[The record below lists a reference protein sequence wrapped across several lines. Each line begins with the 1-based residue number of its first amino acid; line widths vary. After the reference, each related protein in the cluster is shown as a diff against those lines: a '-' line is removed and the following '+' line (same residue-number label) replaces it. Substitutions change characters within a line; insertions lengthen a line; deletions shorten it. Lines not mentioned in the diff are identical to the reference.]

1 MNKRHIAWITTNRAC
16 NLRCK
21 WCYARA
27 TNFSNKNQLTLPL
40 LKSIL
45 TLLKPF
51 PIKNLVLIGGEPT
64 IHPQFLDFLSVIR
77 EQKYSFSLVTN
88 GLVFKDNVFLKKSIA
103 LGLKNISLSLKA
115 PSNDK
120 YREWTGVSALTD
132 FSKAVE
138 NIRKNNLAVML
149 SLVITTELIP
159 YIQDLIYLLKDLKID
174 KIHLDA
180 ERPAVEENTISY
192 ETNIATLLSG
202 VKKVINA
209 LEKNKINYDFK
220 ASFPFCLY
228 PHNFLNNLKKK
239 GLLKSACQMVCAS
252 GLVFDTNGD
261 LLACNQLCNYPLA
274 VYGKDFKE
282 NYDLLKLISSKEIT
296 EFYQKMASYP
306 NIKCKNCPEWAEC
319 GGGCRIN
326 WLYKNMLTN

>member
-1 MNKRHIAWITTNRAC
+1 M
-16 NLRCK
+16 
-21 WCYARA
+21 
-27 TNFSNKNQLTLPL
+27 
-40 LKSIL
+40 
-45 TLLKPF
+45 
-51 PIKNLVLIGGEPT
+51 
-64 IHPQFLDFLSVIR
+64 SVIR